1 MSSSSPAAALLV
13 VVGLRPFEEVVQPR
27 FLRETA
33 KQEHWGQYYY
43 YNAAAAYWGLPM
55 YILTLLDPRTAE
67 FLTAQRMS
75 ETDCQTGR
83 GSNEAK
89 KLIVDSGSQL
99 LVHI

>member
-1 MSSSSPAAALLV
+1 MSSSSPADALLV

-43 YNAAAAYWGLPM
+43 YNAAAAYWGM
-55 YILTLLDPRTAE
+55 YILTLLDSRTAE
-67 FLTAQRMS
+67 FLTAQRIS